1 MNFLTSFR
9 AKQWDIFRL
18 ISKSANVAVKCA
30 SISSKAIP
38 QDKKKKKPNPSKHF
52 PTVEVWDGIRIS
64 EISKLTKRPV
74 GAILRSINS
83 GVLGNLSVCSSS
95 AIEDRELIIGLLSL
109 LGFRANFINKKE
121 QKQPPLDAFPRPPP
135 DRRICVPRPPV
146 VAVMGHVDHGKT
158 TLLDALRSSRTVD
171 EEFGGITQHLSAF
184 SISVAEAA
192 AAAAAAASTNRGPS
206 SFASASLAPDSLS
219 APLTLA
225 LTEYGGGVITFIDTP
240 GHAAFSSMRARG
252 AAATDIVLLVV
263 AADDG
268 VMPQTVES
276 IRFAKESNAQI
287 LVAINKM
294 DKYGVDPG
302 RTIDGLAAHG
312 VVVERLGGDVQAVE
326 ISALKR
332 TNLVALLEAIVAQ
345 SEIMQICADPSGPAE
360 ALVLECHTEHGL
372 GKVATCLVSRGKL
385 RRTPE
390 SGPLVAGESIA
401 RPRVIRNDRG
411 AQVESVSPGY
421 VATVAGW
428 KTLPHVGD
436 ILLELRSEAEACA
449 VVRSRCQ
456 QRLQK
461 KSEIDKIAYDQKMAS
476 YRLNYDTYLKKRL
489 TMDPSSAR
497 QFALQFRK
505 AKTDPSLLSDGS
517 EDATVCLPLLIKTDV
532 EGSLE
537 AITDM
542 LDTCPTDL
550 CRLQV
555 AVSGVGPLTPAEA
568 ELAVALKATV
578 FTFNVEVLPEAAKI
592 LDENSVA
599 IHNHNIIYR
608 LAEDV
613 RSLVCEKLPPV
624 YAEEVIGEAVVLQT
638 FEVTIIRGQRQ
649 EVTVAGCRCTK
660 GRILCGRSSR
670 PGASGPVLFR
680 VLRPSED
687 NSSSKDSEKR
697 KRREVIVEKEEVDAH
712 ANSKVLVD
720 QATCFSLRHGRN
732 DVESVRRDVEL
743 GIILTKAA
751 RLRDDLSD
759 LYVSPPSSTDQD
771 APVFDNWR
779 PGDILQCYQI
789 VEKARNIDWQ
799 IEDPHKSDS
808 KS

>member
-1 MNFLTSFR
+1 MP
-9 AKQWDIFRL
+9 
-18 ISKSANVAVKCA
+18 KSL
-30 SISSKAIP
+30 SP
-38 QDKKKKKPNPSKHF
+38 HF
-52 PTVEVWDGIRIS
+52 PS
-64 EISKLTKRPV
+64 
-74 GAILRSINS
+74 
-83 GVLGNLSVCSSS
+83 
-95 AIEDRELIIGLLSL
+95 
-109 LGFRANFINKKE
+109 
-121 QKQPPLDAFPRPPP
+121 Q
-135 DRRICVPRPPV
+135 
-146 VAVMGHVDHGKT
+146 
-158 TLLDALRSSRTVD
+158 
-171 EEFGGITQHLSAF
+171 
-184 SISVAEAA
+184 
-192 AAAAAAASTNRGPS
+192 
-206 SFASASLAPDSLS
+206 
-219 APLTLA
+219 
-225 LTEYGGGVITFIDTP
+225 
-240 GHAAFSSMRARG
+240 
-252 AAATDIVLLVV
+252 
-263 AADDG
+263 
-268 VMPQTVES
+268 
-276 IRFAKESNAQI
+276 
-287 LVAINKM
+287 
-294 DKYGVDPG
+294 G

-345 SEIMQICADPSGPAE
+345 SEIMQVCADPSGPAE

-411 AQVESVSPGY
+411 TQVESVSPGY

-461 KSEIDKIAYDQKMAS
+461 KSEIDKKAYDQKMAS

-497 QFALQFRK
+497 KFALQFRK

-517 EDATVCLPLLIKTDV
+517 GDATVCLPLLIKTDV

-624 YAEEVIGEAVVLQT
+624 YAEEVI
-638 FEVTIIRGQRQ
+638 
-649 EVTVAGCRCTK
+649 
-660 GRILCGRSSR
+660 
-670 PGASGPVLFR
+670 GASGPVLFR

-789 VEKARNIDWQ
+789 VEKARTIDWQ